1 MRIKLTSLVVVAG
14 ILLYAVPVFA
24 HHSFA
29 AEFDAGKP
37 ITLRGSITRLEM
49 PITLRG
55 SITRLMTNPHGWLYI
70 NVTEEDGSVQNW
82 AVETGAPRALMRA
95 GGNRESLAPGTEIIV
110 EGWLARN
117 GTPTVNG
124 RNIMFADGRS
134 ITTGS
139 SNPEIQ

>member
-1 MRIKLTSLVVVAG
+1 MRIKQTNLVVVAG
-14 ILLYAVPVFA
+14 ILLYAVPVYA

-37 ITLRGSITRLEM
+37 ITLRGSITRLE
-49 PITLRG
+49 
-55 SITRLMTNPHGWLYI
+55 MTNPHGWLYI

-139 SNPEIQ
+139 SIPEIP

>member
-1 MRIKLTSLVVVAG
+1 MRVKLASLVVVG
-14 ILLYAVPVFA
+14 MLLYAVPAFT

-37 ITLRGSITRLEM
+37 ITLKGSITRVE
-49 PITLRG
+49 
-55 SITRLMTNPHGWLYI
+55 MTNPHGWVYI
-70 NVTEEDGSVQNW
+70 NVRGEDGSVQNW
-82 AVETGAPRALMRA
+82 AIETGAPRALIRA
-95 GGNRESLAPGTEIIV
+95 GGNRESLALGTEIIV

-134 ITTGS
+134 ITAGS
-139 SNPEIQ
+139 SNPTGQ

>member
-1 MRIKLTSLVVVAG
+1 MRVKLASLVVVG
-14 ILLYAVPVFA
+14 TLLCAVPVFA

-29 AEFDAGKP
+29 AEFDSSKP
-37 ITLRGSITRLEM
+37 ITLKGRITRVE
-49 PITLRG
+49 
-55 SITRLMTNPHGWLYI
+55 MTNPHGWIFI
-70 NVTEEDGSVQNW
+70 NVKEEDGSVQSW
-82 AVETGAPRALMRA
+82 AVETSAPRALLRA

-134 ITTGS
+134 ITAGS
-139 SNPEIQ
+139 SNSEVQ

>member
-37 ITLRGSITRLEM
+37 ITLRGSITRLE
-49 PITLRG
+49 
-55 SITRLMTNPHGWLYI
+55 MTNPHGWLYI

-139 SNPEIQ
+139 SNPEIP

>member
-37 ITLRGSITRLEM
+37 FTLRGSITRLE
-49 PITLRG
+49 
-55 SITRLMTNPHGWLYI
+55 MTNPHGWLYI

>member
-1 MRIKLTSLVVVAG
+1 MLERHKMRIKLTSLIVVAG
-14 ILLYAVPVFA
+14 ILFYAVPVFA

-37 ITLRGSITRLEM
+37 ITLRGSITRLE
-49 PITLRG
+49 
-55 SITRLMTNPHGWLYI
+55 MTNPHGWLYI

-139 SNPEIQ
+139 SNPEIP

>member
-37 ITLRGSITRLEM
+37 ITLRGSITRLE
-49 PITLRG
+49 
-55 SITRLMTNPHGWLYI
+55 MTNPHGWLYI

>member
-1 MRIKLTSLVVVAG
+1 MRIKLAGLVAVVG
-14 ILLYAVPVFA
+14 MLLYTLPMFA

-37 ITLRGSITRLEM
+37 ITLKGSITRVE
-49 PITLRG
+49 
-55 SITRLMTNPHGWLYI
+55 MTNPHGWLYI

-139 SNPEIQ
+139 SNPEIP

>member
-1 MRIKLTSLVVVAG
+1 MRIKLASVVVVAG

-37 ITLRGSITRLEM
+37 ITLRGSITRLE
-49 PITLRG
+49 
-55 SITRLMTNPHGWLYI
+55 MTNPHGWLYI